1 MITYVKGEY
10 VDKYNLLYEE
20 AVKELKKY
28 YLEMTPDH
36 PRFEHRPSDEE
47 IQNLTIEHLA
57 DYFCYM
63 HDLTEIDM
71 NNNALKFTKLP
82 LDEKNFKINLDARSI
97 EIPKELSDISVRGD
111 EIAEIVYFEVD
122 RYYDATDLNETKII
136 IEWINTTSK
145 QKGYSRPYGQDVDL
159 IPGKIV
165 FGWPLSSKIT
175 GANGDVKFAVRFYRA
190 DDTKG
195 SSGIT
200 YSLSTTEHTIKIR
213 PSIEIN
219 LQDIVDKKAEIFAD
233 DCLAVIRAR
242 ATNSRNPNGAQAGV
256 PVIFY
261 LGEEVGGN
269 AGLGD
274 AVASTQETPY
284 LAHVV
289 YMNTSEAEPDG
300 RVRISAGVYPEGD
313 GVTTDSLW
321 MKFKYEEKEQMTREV
336 FDEDTYTNMT
346 PEEQADAD
354 RNFMYETVW
363 MDYAEVKV
371 ADAQAEIQGRVAG
384 KAGVIY
390 YTRQDENQYNKI
402 SVDDILAM
410 PADSAE
416 PLYRLDFTCEIT
428 DVGVYQFLGRVWAG
442 SNKEETYSHYILV
455 FPPVRPKDV
464 HVEGQKMMV
473 ETEGHYEANIS
484 AENAPFG
491 TELDADLL
499 PPKFVEYDA
508 EKYPFDGSREWA
520 TYKWYRNANVKT
532 AAKELNDDEFE
543 PMAGTEKNL
552 IVLEEG
558 YYKCGII
565 GNLNNHQSE
574 EILSEPFRVTRPA
587 SKFTLTM
594 HGKNQFNKD
603 ISANTDLYFPED
615 GDVNLLTAINYMGE
629 GEVVKGLMVE
639 DHLEEEQFMDQLTY
653 KWYRYVCNV
662 DGSGHY
668 EVDPVDAA
676 KAMRGEYEPDEN
688 GSIAWAADVLQEN
701 ATTKEFVPAE
711 GGVYFCVVT
720 NTYNEHSIS
729 LCSPF
734 IAFNVNEN

>member
-36 PRFEHRPSDEE
+36 PRFQHRPSDEE
-47 IQNLTIEHLA
+47 IENLTIEHLA

-122 RYYDATDLNETKII
+122 RYYDATDLNETEII

-145 QKGYSRPYGQDVDL
+145 RKGYSRPYGKDVDL

-175 GANGDVKFAVRFYRA
+175 EANGDVKFAVRFYRA

-200 YSLSTTEHTIKIR
+200 YSLSTIEHTIKIR
-213 PSIEIN
+213 PSIDIN
-219 LQDIVDKKAEIFAD
+219 LQDIVDKKSEIFAD
-233 DCLAVIRAR
+233 DTLAVIRAR

-261 LGEEVGGN
+261 LGEEIGAN
-269 AGLGD
+269 DGLGD
-274 AVASTQETPY
+274 AVASPQESPY

-289 YMNTSEAEPDG
+289 YMNTSEQEPDG
-300 RVRISAGVYPEGD
+300 RVRISAGVYPNGD

-321 MKFKYEEKEQMTREV
+321 MKFRYEVKDQMVREV
-336 FDEDTYTNMT
+336 FDDDAYANMT

-354 RNFMYETVW
+354 HNFKYETVW
-363 MDYAEVKV
+363 MDYAEIAV
-371 ADAQAEIQGRVAG
+371 ADAQEEIRARNG
-384 KAGVIY
+384 KAGVLY
-390 YTRQDENQYNKI
+390 YVKQDENQYAKI
-402 SVDDILAM
+402 SVDDILAL
-410 PADSAE
+410 PAEGAE
-416 PLYRLDFTCEIT
+416 PIYRLDFTCEIT
-428 DVGVYQFLGRVWAG
+428 DIGVYQFLGRVWAG
-442 SNKEETYSHYILV
+442 SNKEETYSDYILV
-455 FPPVRPKDV
+455 FPPVRPKNV

-473 ETEGHYEANIS
+473 ETNGRYEANIT
-484 AENAPFG
+484 AHNDPFG
-491 TELDADLL
+491 TVLDEDLV
-499 PPKFVEYDA
+499 PPEFVGYDP
-508 EKYPFDGSREWA
+508 EVYPFDGTREWP
-520 TYKWYRNANVKT
+520 TYKWYLNRNVKT
-532 AAKELNDDEFE
+532 AVEELNPNDFA
-543 PMAGTEKNL
+543 PIGGTDQLL

-558 YYKCGII
+558 YYKCGIV
-565 GNLNNHQSE
+565 GNLNNHKSE

-587 SKFTLTM
+587 SRFDLTM
-594 HGKNQFNKD
+594 KGKNILNRD
-603 ISANTDLYFPED
+603 IETSTDRGLPLD
-615 GDVNLLTAINYMGE
+615 ADAAPLQAIGYTE
-629 GEVVKGLMVE
+629 GETAKGLMVE
-639 DHLEEEQFMDQLTY
+639 THLEEEQFMDELTY
-653 KWYRYVCNV
+653 KWYRYVCNQ
-662 DGSGHY
+662 DGSGNY
-668 EVDPVDAA
+668 EVYPEDAA
-676 KAMRGEYEPDEN
+676 KAIRGEYEPDLD
-688 GSIAWAADVLQEN
+688 GSIAWAADVLQEG
-701 ATTKEFVPAE
+701 ATTKEFVPAQ
-711 GGVYFCVVT
+711 GGVYFCIVT
-720 NTYNEHSIS
+720 NTYNAHSVS

-734 IAFNVNEN
+734 MAFSINEN